1 METAVKQRIKVLL
14 EAKKATLNSI
24 ANGDTA
30 LKMALSRQV
39 NGTTAISQVTIS
51 LLLSKFPD
59 LSAEWL
65 LRGAGDM
72 LISSVVPTER
82 TPRDD
87 RENTETTTA
96 TTRQR
101 HGNEPMDNAT
111 LTAALEQ
118 IEQLQTELAQQKEF
132 NALQREYVADLKE
145 RIAEYQERISELK
158 EIIHELKKAQHAATV
173 PHAKNA

>member
-1 METAVKQRIKVLL
+1 MDKDVKMRVKIAMESLGISAY
-14 EAKKATLNSI
+14 SI
-24 ANGDTA
+24 AKSCSINERTIYEQTNGS
-30 LKMALSRQV
+30 SRIGV
-39 NGTTAISQVTIS
+39 SAVAA
-51 LLLSKFPD
+51 LLSVSPE

-65 LRGAGDM
+65 LRGTGEM
-72 LISSVVPTER
+72 LISSVVPTEGQ
-82 TPRDD
+82 PREH

-101 HGNEPMDNAT
+101 HGNEPMGNAT